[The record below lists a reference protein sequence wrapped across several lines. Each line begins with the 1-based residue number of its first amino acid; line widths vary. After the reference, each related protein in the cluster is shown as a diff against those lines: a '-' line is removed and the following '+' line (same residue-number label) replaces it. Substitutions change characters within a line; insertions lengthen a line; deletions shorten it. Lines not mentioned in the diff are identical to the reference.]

1 MEQYWNIFGTIAEQV
16 RCTLLV
22 PVPEQFQTS
31 EHKNTILMRFIIF
44 LNLFFCFLM
53 IVYALCGIFAHMTNK
68 PEKQKYPIP
77 DPANLPD
84 KVNSMEWAKGD
95 SGRWELIKLEEP
107 IF

>member
-1 MEQYWNIFGTIAEQV
+1 MIFYG
-16 RCTLLV
+16 
-22 PVPEQFQTS
+22 
-31 EHKNTILMRFIIF
+31 
-44 LNLFFCFLM
+44 
-53 IVYALCGIFAHMTNK
+53 LCGIFAHWSNK
-68 PEKQKYPIP
+68 PGKQKYPLP